1 MPLTNSQYESI
12 LRGYEEKQHRNH
24 RLLTARREEVFQ
36 AIPEYLSLHQSV
48 AELSAARGRLLL
60 TDDTASIGTLKE
72 QLQAIAL
79 QKEQLLIQHGFSKD
93 YLEPIYSCPQCKDT
107 GHIEGKK
114 CKCFKQQMISLLY
127 EQSNIRETLER
138 ENFSTLSYDYYEG
151 ESLVQFEKAVTICKN
166 MVKDFDTD
174 YVNLLLF
181 GTVGT
186 GKSFLSGCVA
196 KELIETGH
204 SVIYFSATALFET
217 LARYS
222 FDTKSKD
229 SLYKTHEDLYNCD
242 LVIIDDLGTELTNQ
256 FVASQLFSLLNERHI
271 RQKATI
277 ISTNLT
283 LEEIRERYSDRVFSR
298 LVSHYNVCKLSGKD
312 IRMQK
317 KLMSNRK

>member
-12 LRGYEEKQHRNH
+12 LRGYEEKQHKNH
-24 RLLTARREEVFQ
+24 RLLEARKEEVYHK
-36 AIPEYLSLHQSV
+36 IPEYLALHQSV
-48 AELSAARGRLLL
+48 AEISAEYGRLLL
-60 TDDTASIGTLKE
+60 SNEASSTETLKE
-72 QLQAIAL
+72 QLHNITL
-79 QKEQLLIQHGFSKD
+79 QKEELLSRHGFPKN
-93 YLEPIYSCPQCKDT
+93 YLEPIYDCPLCKDT
-107 GHIEGKK
+107 GHINGNK
-114 CKCFKQQMISLLY
+114 CKCFRQQMVSLLY
-127 EQSNIRETLER
+127 EQSNIQETLAK
-138 ENFSTLSYDYYEG
+138 ENFSTLSYEYYEK
-151 ESLVQFEKAVTICKN
+151 EALTQFQKAVDICKN
-166 MVKDFDTD
+166 IVKNFDTD
-174 YVNLLLF
+174 YENLLLF

-186 GKSFLSGCVA
+186 GKSFLSGCIA

-204 SVIYFSATALFET
+204 SVIYFSAAGLFDI

-222 FDTKSKD
+222 FDTKSKE

-242 LVIIDDLGTELTNQ
+242 LMIIDDLGTELTNH
-256 FVASQLFSLLNERHI
+256 FVSSQLFSLLNERHI
-271 RQKATI
+271 RQKATV